1 VGYGEITPRSFL
13 GRLVTLPL
21 LVFGLLL
28 IALPSFVLGREFT
41 IVWEIL
47 SKEGV
52 CFLSL
57 DHRHYAGPISRMIQ
71 DRYEDLLRGPAIGR
85 GGTTTDLSNFKL
97 AENQTELS
105 KQISELRTTV
115 EEQGILLRRL
125 LDAVEKGKQREEY

>member
-1 VGYGEITPRSFL
+1 
-13 GRLVTLPL
+13 
-21 LVFGLLL
+21 
-28 IALPSFVLGREFT
+28 VLGREFT

-57 DHRHYAGPISRMIQ
+57 DHHYYAGSISRMIQ
-71 DRYEDLLRGPAIGR
+71 DRYEDGNVLLTRPAIGR
-85 GGTTTDLSNFKL
+85 GSGTTTDLSNFKL

-115 EEQGILLRRL
+115 EEQGIMLQRL